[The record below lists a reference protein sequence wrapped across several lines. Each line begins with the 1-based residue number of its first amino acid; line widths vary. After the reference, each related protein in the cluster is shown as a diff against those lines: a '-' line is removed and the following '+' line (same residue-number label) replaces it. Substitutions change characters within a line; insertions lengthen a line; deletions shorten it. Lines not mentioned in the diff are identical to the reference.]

1 MRGSIL
7 FVCAAN
13 VCRSPLMQYTFLDSV
28 AEPAEWEVSSAGV
41 SARERAS
48 ACELACAFVRSEPL
62 RAAASAHRAA
72 PVDGAQLRADLIV
85 VPSRAERAALARRAP
100 DARWRLF
107 TLSEAVLLGR
117 YAAAHRF
124 PETALRFPEET
135 RPGTAAQY
143 AELLDAHRGSLVLP
157 RPRKPRRV
165 LSRWDPPHPLDIP
178 DAHRRRRHAHAAV
191 LRRVRAEAAEFA
203 AQLDGFRDA
212 PVR

>member
-28 AEPAEWEVSSAGV
+28 ADSEQWAVSSAGV
-41 SARERAS
+41 SAREHA
-48 ACELACAFVRSEPL
+48 ATCELGRAFVRSEPL
-62 RAAASAHRAA
+62 RAAASAHRAT
-72 PVDGAQLRADLIV
+72 PVDGAQLRADLII
-85 VPSRAERAALARRAP
+85 VPSRSERAALARRAP

-117 YAAAHRF
+117 HAAAHRLH
-124 PETALRFPEET
+124 ETALRAPEES
-135 RPGTAAQY
+135 RPGAVAQY
-143 AELLDAHRGSLVLP
+143 AEMLDAHRGSLVIP
-157 RPRKPRRV
+157 RPRKQRRV
-165 LSRWDPPHPLDIP
+165 LSRREAPHPLDIP
-178 DAHRRRRHAHAAV
+178 DAHHRRRHAHAAV
-191 LRRVRAEAAEFA
+191 LRRVRAETAEFA